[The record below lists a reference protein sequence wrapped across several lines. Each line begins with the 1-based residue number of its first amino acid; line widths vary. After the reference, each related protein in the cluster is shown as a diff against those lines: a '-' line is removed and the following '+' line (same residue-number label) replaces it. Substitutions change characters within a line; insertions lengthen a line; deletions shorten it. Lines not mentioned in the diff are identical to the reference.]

1 MQKRLFLSNSKHH
14 FKFGDFKFVNNKHT
28 NIELRIIALLRQRD
42 KEAIELLYDNYSA
55 ALYGIILKIIPSQ
68 AIAQEVLQDVFVKV
82 WNNSDKYDADKGRL
96 FTWLAQITRN
106 AAKDTLRSRD
116 YKQSNKTDTLDD
128 NVNNDSSLAQ
138 YPQTTDSGLRK
149 VIDGLD
155 DKYKEIID
163 LLYFKEYSHSE
174 AAKELDIPIGT
185 LKSRV
190 RKAILQLRKIL
201 GNEQI
206 IILLI
211 IQKIINL

>member
-1 MQKRLFLSNSKHH
+1 MSNE
-14 FKFGDFKFVNNKHT
+14 NNKSL
-28 NIELRIIALLRQRD
+28 ESRIVTLLKQGD
-42 KEAIELLYDNYSA
+42 KEAIALLYDNYSA
-55 ALYGIILKIIPSQ
+55 ALYGIILKIIPSE
-68 AIAQEVLQDVFVKV
+68 AIAQEVLQDVFAKV
-82 WNNSDKYDADKGRL
+82 WKNSDKYDADKGRL
-96 FTWLAQITRN
+96 FTWLAQIARN
-106 AAKDTLRSRD
+106 AARDTLRSRD
-116 YKQSNKTDTLDD
+116 YKRSNKTDALDD

-163 LLYFKEYSHSE
+163 LLYFKEYTHSE

-201 GNEQI
+201 SNEQI
-206 IILLI
+206 VILLI